1 MALSTFR
8 SNPVGGSGG
17 GGAGIS
23 VQSAAATTQPD
34 RTGQEQ
40 DVWGNWNTIGAS
52 KSASGV
58 WNTHDTSGRRIYGDE
73 GGYTSI
79 QQKSDSYTP
88 SVRPAGYGESA
99 PAGGGEPQPQLPAV
113 GGVVPAGAGG
123 AGNVPAGGGSP
134 AMAGLSGLAL
144 GEGLKEGFNREG
156 WGDQGTP
163 DLTVPG
169 QRTLPA
175 SSRALAQLVSQ
186 GGKAY

>member
-1 MALSTFR
+1 MALATFR
-8 SNPVGGSGG
+8 SSPVSGSGG

-23 VQSAAATTQPD
+23 VQSAASTAPKKYTREDWWAAAGNMNDDEYGAFYERFPD
-34 RTGQEQ
+34 IAERDKANYQKMQ
-40 DVWGNWNTIGAS
+40 AQRGAAPVS
-52 KSASGV
+52 
-58 WNTHDTSGRRIYGDE
+58 E
-73 GGYTSI
+73 PGG
-79 QQKSDSYTP
+79 
-88 SVRPAGYGESA
+88 GGGA
-99 PAGGGEPQPQLPAV
+99 PAPQLPAV